1 MTGSVSIHAS
11 DGVGGAGPVVCR
23 PLFLAISVSAG
34 RESPGVEMR
43 RRATAQCVSCNAGFL
58 TKERRCG

>member
-1 MTGSVSIHAS
+1 MTGSAAIHAS

-23 PLFLAISVSAG
+23 LFFLAISVSAG
-34 RESPGVEMR
+34 PESPGVEMS
-43 RRATAQCVSCNAGFL
+43 RRATAQCVSCDLGFL